1 MKKSPLVLLFSFSLL
16 LAACGGGGSGGGGG
30 SVVPPSNG
38 GSTPTPIP
46 PATATP
52 LPTATPAPTSTPTAT
67 PVPGV
72 GLTGPRTHFSSWGP
86 PAVAQDLDFP
96 VQHGYNGSGQTIAV
110 VIDSDVS
117 RTDLST
123 YFQYF
128 QIPVTGRTITS
139 VAVSPLTSTSVITA
153 NDQNTEATLDV
164 ETVAALAP
172 GANIIIY
179 QVKDLGD
186 QNLINAYNKIVSD
199 GKAFVVNN
207 SFGGCEYA
215 NSAIDPVLQSAAQRG
230 IAFTYSSGDSG
241 NVCDNTTTPMTVG
254 PGYPADNPY
263 ALGISGNETR
273 AGTSLT
279 SSVVWNDNSCTGGQC
294 AAGGGVSGIY
304 AIPSYQQ
311 GLAGAVSQTHRNE
324 PDFSMP
330 AEDVASYYNG
340 AWHTLLGTSW
350 SAPEAAA
357 LFAQLYQYCGAN
369 GRAISG
375 VTNPATI
382 PYYVAS
388 QGIAA
393 NYTDVTSG
401 NDQFNST
408 TPYYNA
414 AAGYDDATGFGVPK
428 GYAFAQTACPNHTPA
443 GTLAARSSFSAMS
456 MVTAHPAQD
465 LTLDVT
471 PHMWGLADRGERGSD
486 KATNI
491 QFVLQPPSAAAG
503 EAAIV
508 SALQTAGFTITQRFS
523 NHLVVDAVAPAGY
536 VNRYFR
542 TSIHD
547 VVQGRYGTRYLPAT
561 QIVVPASIAP
571 YVAAVS
577 LDNVVRFHTPLP

>member
-1 MKKSPLVLLFSFSLL
+1 MKKSPLVLLFFFSLL

-30 SVVPPSNG
+30 SVVPPGNG
-38 GSTPTPIP
+38 GATPTPV
-46 PATATP
+46 
-52 LPTATPAPTSTPTAT
+52 PTATPRPTATPTPTPAPTAT
-67 PVPGV
+67 PVTGV

-172 GANIIIY
+172 GANIVIY

-230 IAFTYSSGDSG
+230 IAFMYSSGDSG

-311 GLAGAVSQTHRNE
+311 GLAGAISQTHRNE

-414 AAGYDDATGFGVPK
+414 VTGYDDATGFGVPK

-443 GTLAARSSFSAMS
+443 GTLAARSSLSAMS
-456 MVTAHPAQD
+456 MMTAHPAQD

-471 PHMWGLADRGERGSD
+471 PHLWGLADQGVRGSD
-486 KATNI
+486 KATSI
-491 QFVLQPPSAAAG
+491 QFVLQPVSAAAG
-503 EAAIV
+503 EVAVA
-508 SALQTAGFTITQRFS
+508 SALQAAGFTITQRFS

-542 TSIHD
+542 TSMHD
-547 VVQGRYGTRYLPAT
+547 VAQGRYGTRYLPAT

-577 LDNVVRFHTPLP
+577 LDNVVKFHTPLP